1 MYAFSQFLRLDDVT
15 ARYNLTL
22 GWNIRHANRNRNRNP
37 RGLMRYLNPI
47 ITLVTVL
54 GVALPVSAAY
64 AGGVYVGGGVGTAAI
79 EDSAANP
86 FGTAFDESNG
96 AFKIFGGYRFD
107 LLPIVSL
114 SGEVGYRDLGKPN
127 AGVIEYQVNGFDYGA
142 LAGVGLG
149 PVELFARVGGMQYDL
164 DKTIGGAKSSFDG
177 NAPVYGIGARFSL
190 FGVGVRA
197 EYEKIDIDE
206 LDNAQMISVS
216 AFYQF

>member
-1 MYAFSQFLRLDDVT
+1 
-15 ARYNLTL
+15 
-22 GWNIRHANRNRNRNP
+22 
-37 RGLMRYLNPI
+37 MRSLNPI

-54 GVALPVSAAY
+54 CFALPVSAAH
-64 AGGVYVGGGVGTAAI
+64 AGGVYVGGGVGNASI
-79 EDSAANP
+79 EDSTANP
-86 FGTAFDESNG
+86 AGNTFDESDS

-114 SGEVGYRDLGKPN
+114 SGEVGFRDLGKPS
-127 AGVIEYQVNGFDYGA
+127 AGALEYRVDGFDYAA
-142 LAGVGLG
+142 LAGIGLG
-149 PVELFARVGGMQYDL
+149 PVELFARLGGMEYDL
-164 DKTIGGAKSSFDG
+164 EKSNAGAKTSFDG
-177 NAPVYGIGARFSL
+177 SAPVYGIGARFSL